1 MNKKLITSSLL
12 MVAVATPIIATSL
25 HSYQIKNEN
34 KNEIKIENNV
44 EKFKEMRW
52 SKIPSYEKLNSFLFL
67 ENEIKNDELKTA
79 QNRNLPPQTIVY
91 IIISAVVGLIIILI
105 IIFIIISVVNNRKN
119 KKLLR
124 KGPRIVR
131 RPPVHPQSTNAQL
144 LSNIESKQVSKT
156 VELNKS
162 VVNASI
168 SPTGKVEVKND
179 SMPPTGKVEVKNDS
193 MPPTG
198 KVEVKNDSMPP
209 TGKVEVKNDSSNN
222 SRRVQPTPP
231 KKANTTTKK
240 VSVKSMPNRKVPPT
254 PPKKTATKKQTKTA
268 AKKAKKTNKKK

>member
-12 MVAVATPIIATSL
+12 MAAVATPIIATSL

-79 QNRNLPPQTIVY
+79 QTRNLPPQTIVY

-198 KVEVKNDSMPP
+198 KVEVKNDS
-209 TGKVEVKNDSSNN
+209 SNN

>member
-12 MVAVATPIIATSL
+12 MAAVATPIIATSL

-79 QNRNLPPQTIVY
+79 QNRNLQPQTIVY
-91 IIISAVVGLIIILI
+91 IIISAVLGLIIILI

-193 MPPTG
+193 
-198 KVEVKNDSMPP
+198 
-209 TGKVEVKNDSSNN
+209 SNN

>member
-12 MVAVATPIIATSL
+12 MAAVATPIIATSL

-193 MPPTG
+193 
-198 KVEVKNDSMPP
+198 
-209 TGKVEVKNDSSNN
+209 SNN

>member
-193 MPPTG
+193 
-198 KVEVKNDSMPP
+198 
-209 TGKVEVKNDSSNN
+209 SNN

>member
-67 ENEIKNDELKTA
+67 ENEIKNGELKTA

-131 RPPVHPQSTNAQL
+131 RPPVHSQSTNVQL

-193 MPPTG
+193 
-198 KVEVKNDSMPP
+198 
-209 TGKVEVKNDSSNN
+209 SNN

-231 KKANTTTKK
+231 KKASTTTKK

-268 AKKAKKTNKKK
+268 VKKAKKTNKKK

>member
-25 HSYQIKNEN
+25 HSYQIKNE
-34 KNEIKIENNV
+34 IKIENNV

-52 SKIPSYEKLNSFLFL
+52 SKIPLYERLNSSLFL
-67 ENEIKNDELKTA
+67 ENEIKNGELKTA
-79 QNRNLPPQTIVY
+79 QNRNISPQTIVY

-105 IIFIIISVVNNRKN
+105 IIFIIIAVVNNRRN

-124 KGPRIVR
+124 RGPRIVR
-131 RPPVHPQSTNAQL
+131 RPPVHSQSTNVQL
-144 LSNIESKQVSKT
+144 LPNIESKQVSKT

-179 SMPPTGKVEVKNDS
+179 S
-193 MPPTG
+193 
-198 KVEVKNDSMPP
+198 
-209 TGKVEVKNDSSNN
+209 SNN

-231 KKANTTTKK
+231 KKASTTTKK

-254 PPKKTATKKQTKTA
+254 PPKKTATKKQTKKA

>member
-1 MNKKLITSSLL
+1 MA
-12 MVAVATPIIATSL
+12 AVATPIIATSL

-193 MPPTG
+193 
-198 KVEVKNDSMPP
+198 
-209 TGKVEVKNDSSNN
+209 SNN

-268 AKKAKKTNKKK
+268 AKKAKKTNKKKKSNILILFVF

>member
-25 HSYQIKNEN
+25 HSYQIKNVN

-67 ENEIKNDELKTA
+67 ENEIKNGELKTA

-193 MPPTG
+193 
-198 KVEVKNDSMPP
+198 
-209 TGKVEVKNDSSNN
+209 SNN